1 MKRSMS
7 TVAGMLGVFVLSML
21 LSACGRPQVPA
32 SISYR
37 TSLRA
42 VEPMRIAILPLV
54 PVDGVG
60 HSVHVLDDALAASLR
75 TLGLHEVVLVPSERA
90 RQLLPATAAL
100 QSTVSTADLLRLRDG
115 LQIDAVLLGR
125 VDQFQGFDPV
135 AVGVTVHLVSVDD
148 GAVLWSA
155 TAHLDAGR
163 TDVQTDLRWWHEH
176 ANGDGNPTIG
186 GWQLGLSSP
195 TIFCR
200 YVADRLVETI
210 NHKADDSAAAS
221 SATAK

>member
-1 MKRSMS
+1 MIRTIGARM
-7 TVAGMLGVFVLSML
+7 AMPAWPML
-21 LSACGRPQVPA
+21 LLAVLLLTACGRPPVPA

-42 VEPMRIAILPLV
+42 VEPMRVAILPMV
-54 PVDGVG
+54 PVEGVG
-60 HSVHVLDDALAASLR
+60 HSVHVLDDALAAALR
-75 TLGLHEVVLVPSERA
+75 TRGLHEVVLVPAERA
-90 RQLLPATAAL
+90 GQLLPASAAL
-100 QSTVSTADLLRLRDG
+100 HSSISTADLLRLRDG
-115 LQIDAVLLGR
+115 LQVDAVLLGR

-135 AVGVTVHLVSVDD
+135 ALGVTVHLISVED

-186 GWQLGLSSP
+186 GWRIGLSSP
-195 TIFCR
+195 TLFCR
-200 YVADRLVETI
+200 YAADRLVETLD
-210 NHKADDSAAAS
+210 HTAPD
-221 SATAK
+221 ATAAR